1 VPDGTQPTLESN
13 VEPIEIQ
20 EEMERSFLDYAMSVI
35 TARALPDARDG
46 LKPVHRR
53 ILYGM
58 YAGGLRPDRKHQK
71 SAAAVGDV
79 MGKFHPHG
87 DQSIYDALARMAQ
100 DFSLRYPLVDG
111 HGNFGTPDPNDR
123 PAAMRYCLTYQAKV
137 RLADGS
143 TREIGSLAETSA
155 NSEVDVDLKVLDREG
170 NPVRATKFFHS
181 GEHPTLRLRTREG
194 FELTGTRNHPVLCL
208 ESIAGVPILQW
219 KLLEEIEPGTR
230 VVVSREVALEL
241 GEATPRDLA
250 AAFLAGAWVSEGFCS
265 ETRAGFNNTDRE
277 YFDAVVEAF
286 DEIVGGTRYVGRRS
300 LPSGKT
306 LFELDVQ
313 RLGALR
319 NSELNELV
327 GHASAAKQIPDFVW
341 HAGADAKQAF
351 LQSLFEGDGCVS
363 DLGRNT
369 IQISYSARSAQ
380 LARDVQELLLEFGVV
395 ARRVNYASGEIK
407 LVIGNRRDARRFEA
421 NVGFWGA
428 KQEKLTR
435 IIDALP
441 VAPSSNA
448 TDRIPFMA
456 EYVRAASGARGADK
470 KWLEK
475 HSVDRI
481 DDWERAGRVILDHIP
496 SHDVKQVIAPLVS
509 SAWYFATVDSVT
521 DAGVQPVYSIRVESD
536 DHSFLAGGF
545 VNHNT
550 ESRLAPLA
558 MQLLGEID
566 EDTVDFSPT
575 YDGNTVEPA
584 VLPARFPNLLV
595 NGGGG
600 IAVGMATNIP
610 PHNLGEVIDAVQHL
624 LENPEAT
631 PDDLMQ
637 FVKGPDFP
645 SGALI
650 LGRSGILDAYRT
662 GRGSIKM
669 RAVAEI
675 EEGRRGDVRIVVTQ
689 VPYQTSVEVIGQKT
703 AELVNDRK
711 IEGIRD
717 VRNES
722 SGDTVR
728 LVVELKRD
736 ANAQVVLNQL
746 YKHTPM
752 QTNFPVHMLA
762 LVDNVP
768 RLLDLA
774 QALRV
779 YVDFQ
784 KEVVQRRTEFRLRKA
799 KEREHIVEGLV
810 KALDMIDA
818 IIALIRGAE
827 DVDAAR
833 AGLIAAPFEFTE
845 IQANYILDMQ
855 LRRLTQLES
864 QKLRAEL
871 EELRATI
878 AELQSILDSEPK
890 LRAVIKDELAEL
902 REKYADTRRTQLT
915 VDTGD
920 IDELDLIDDEEVVVV
935 LSSKG
940 YVKTVAA
947 DAFRRQGRG
956 GRGVRG
962 GNLRDEDFVAHLLTT
977 TAHSYLLFFSNR
989 GKSYRLRAHEIP
1001 MKERTARGTALVN
1014 LLPLANDERI
1024 EAVIDTRTYEDGA
1037 YLFFATKNGIVKK
1050 TKMQE
1055 YDSPLARNGLI
1066 AINLQPG
1073 DELVKVVQTGGNHDI
1088 LMVSAGG
1095 MTIRFA
1101 ESDVRF
1107 MGRATAGVRGMRLK
1121 NADDAVVGCAVAREG
1136 EGAVMLFVSSSG
1148 HGKRTKLDAFHR
1160 QGRGGQ
1166 GVRGMKIT
1174 ASRGRVVAAFTV
1186 SADDEILVFSSGG
1199 NIIRM
1204 GAKEIS
1210 AQGRDATGVRV
1221 ARLEAG
1227 ETVSAVAPVL
1237 EAEVVAGEDA

>member
-13 VEPIEIQ
+13 IEPIEIQ

-100 DFSLRYPLVDG
+100 DFSLRYPLIDG

-123 PAAMRYCLTYQAKV
+123 PAAMRYT
-137 RLADGS
+137 
-143 TREIGSLAETSA
+143 
-155 NSEVDVDLKVLDREG
+155 
-170 NPVRATKFFHS
+170 
-181 GEHPTLRLRTREG
+181 
-194 FELTGTRNHPVLCL
+194 
-208 ESIAGVPILQW
+208 
-219 KLLEEIEPGTR
+219 
-230 VVVSREVALEL
+230 
-241 GEATPRDLA
+241 EA
-250 AAFLAGAWVSEGFCS
+250 
-265 ETRAGFNNTDRE
+265 
-277 YFDAVVEAF
+277 
-286 DEIVGGTRYVGRRS
+286 
-300 LPSGKT
+300 
-306 LFELDVQ
+306 
-313 RLGALR
+313 
-319 NSELNELV
+319 
-327 GHASAAKQIPDFVW
+327 
-341 HAGADAKQAF
+341 
-351 LQSLFEGDGCVS
+351 
-363 DLGRNT
+363 
-369 IQISYSARSAQ
+369 
-380 LARDVQELLLEFGVV
+380 
-395 ARRVNYASGEIK
+395 
-407 LVIGNRRDARRFEA
+407 
-421 NVGFWGA
+421 
-428 KQEKLTR
+428 
-435 IIDALP
+435 
-441 VAPSSNA
+441 
-448 TDRIPFMA
+448 
-456 EYVRAASGARGADK
+456 
-470 KWLEK
+470 
-475 HSVDRI
+475 
-481 DDWERAGRVILDHIP
+481 
-496 SHDVKQVIAPLVS
+496 
-509 SAWYFATVDSVT
+509 
-521 DAGVQPVYSIRVESD
+521 
-536 DHSFLAGGF
+536 
-545 VNHNT
+545 
-550 ESRLAPLA
+550 RLAPLA

-566 EDTVDFSPT
+566 EDTVDFTAT
-575 YDGNTVEPA
+575 YDGNTVEPV

-610 PHNLGEVIDAVQHL
+610 PHNLGEVIDAVQHVL
-624 LENPEAT
+624 DHPDAT
-631 PDDLMQ
+631 SDDLMQ

-645 SGALI
+645 TGALI
-650 LGRSGILDAYRT
+650 LGRSGIIDAYRT

-675 EEGRRGDVRIVVTQ
+675 EEGRRGEVRIVVTE
-689 VPYQTSVEVIGQKT
+689 VPYQTSVEVIGQKI

-722 SGDTVR
+722 AGDTVR

-736 ANAQVVLNQL
+736 ANAQVVLNLL

-774 QALRV
+774 TAINV

-784 KEVVQRRTEFRLRKA
+784 KVVVQRRTEHRLKKA
-799 KEREHIVEGLV
+799 KEREHILEGLV
-810 KALDMIDA
+810 KALDLIDA

-833 AGLIAAPFEFTE
+833 TALMAAPFEFTE

-855 LRRLTQLES
+855 LRRLTQLEG
-864 QKLRAEL
+864 QKLRTEL
-871 EELRATI
+871 DELRATI
-878 AELQSILDSEPK
+878 AELQAILADETK
-890 LRAVIKDELAEL
+890 LRTVIKEELAEV
-902 REKYADTRRTQLT
+902 RNKYADDRRTQLT

-920 IDELDLIDDEEVVVV
+920 IDVLDLIDDEEVVVV

-940 YVKTVAA
+940 YIKTVAA
-947 DAFRRQGRG
+947 DAFRKQGRG

-1014 LLPLANDERI
+1014 LLPLENDERI
-1024 EAVIDTRTYEDGA
+1024 EAVIDTRTYEDGS

-1066 AINLQPG
+1066 AIKLQPG
-1073 DELVKVVQTGGNHDI
+1073 DELVKVVQTGGDDDVF
-1088 LMVSAGG
+1088 MVSAGG
-1095 MTIRFA
+1095 MTIRFS

-1121 NADDAVVGCAVAREG
+1121 NADDAVVGCAVTRD
-1136 EGAVMLFVSSSG
+1136 GAVMLFVSSSG
-1148 HGKRTKLDAFHR
+1148 HGKRTKLDSFHR

-1186 SADDEILVFSSGG
+1186 TPDDEILVFSSGG

-1237 EAEVVAGEDA
+1237 EPEAEAEAAAGEDA